1 MIFSITNKQVWYGK
15 SDISLF
21 DQTLIFVIKDINAL
35 KDINNLTCR
44 MKCVVADVLWVSALI
59 TKGLHRVD
67 RKLVDGELIVDK
79 FFRFL
84 KSDRS
89 TNIRR
94 EEIKTCSLQIH
105 RKKSRCRTL
114 KKLNYKYFL

>member
-1 MIFSITNKQVWYGK
+1 
-15 SDISLF
+15 
-21 DQTLIFVIKDINAL
+21 
-35 KDINNLTCR
+35 

-94 EEIKTCSLQIH
+94 EEIKTFSLQIH
-105 RKKSRCRTL
+105 RKKSRRRTL
-114 KKLNYKYFL
+114 KKLNYKYFFIIH